1 MICSNQLLH
10 KSFDKFDLD
19 TPEGQ
24 EICQKYLNHVEH
36 LCAVTPALTQIY
48 DVHTVSRDYRQNFS
62 QAYKVL
68 YK

>member
-24 EICQKYLNHVEH
+24 EICQKYLNYVEN
-36 LCAVTPALTQIY
+36 LCQTYEVK
-48 DVHTVSRDYRQNFS
+48 TVSRDYRFNFS

>member
-24 EICQKYLNHVEH
+24 EVCQKYLNHIEG
-36 LCAVTPALTQIY
+36 LCAVRIC
-48 DVHTVSRDYRQNFS
+48 
-62 QAYKVL
+62 
-68 YK
+68 